1 MVNASGLKQAT
12 ILRKSHQFHQALAH
26 INEYLK
32 KAPEH
37 QNALF
42 LKGLILSDLER
53 YSESI
58 ALFKKLINKYPATP
72 ELYNNLAIVLA
83 FSGKNE
89 ESQKAF
95 QKALH
100 LRNNY
105 REAHKNLDALKFA
118 QTYQKYL
125 KKTVKKDVYHKDTL
139 LTSIQN
145 HTKVDNNLKTCY
157 KLLESQ
163 ILTREIQTDLGK
175 LGYYKGKIDGN
186 FHAKIRSSIQDFQRF
201 HHLPIKGYISW
212 KLLAQIQDA
221 IDEKRLQTNNQQKT
235 NLSQMQTTRLTQ
247 KIQNGLYDLGY
258 SPGAHNG
265 EFHEQTRHALK
276 QFITDHSIDDAPEI
290 TFTISGHVMKALY
303 QAQGKWT
310 IVPVQLDDICTH
322 FIHLK
327 QFIDSGYKPI
337 HYIGY
342 ATILAHRS
350 GHYIL
355 ITNSSAHCRD
365 MKKLVGTKNIQ

>member
-1 MVNASGLKQAT
+1 MVNASELKQAT
-12 ILRKSHQFHQALAH
+12 MFRKSRDFHQALAH
-26 INEYLK
+26 INQYLK
-32 KAPEH
+32 KSSEN

-58 ALFKKLINKYPATP
+58 ALFNKLIKRYPSTP
-72 ELYNNLAIVLA
+72 ELYNNLAIVQA
-83 FSGKNE
+83 FSGKYE
-89 ESQKAF
+89 ESSKTF

-118 QTYQKYL
+118 QTYQKYV
-125 KKTVKKDVYHKDTL
+125 KQTVNKDVYNKKIL
-139 LTSIQN
+139 MTSIQN

-163 ILTREIQTDLGK
+163 MLTREIQTDLTK
-175 LGYYKGKIDGN
+175 LGYYQGKIDGN
-186 FHAKIRSSIQDFQRF
+186 FHAKIRSSIMDFQKF
-201 HHLPIKGYISW
+201 HQLPIKGYISW
-212 KLLAQIQDA
+212 KLLSHIQDA
-221 IDEKRLQTNNQQKT
+221 IDEKKSQADDKQKKT
-235 NLSQMQTTRLTQ
+235 LSELQTTRLTQ
-247 KIQNGLYDLGY
+247 KIQHGLYDLGY
-258 SPGAHNG
+258 SPGAQNG
-265 EFHEQTRHALK
+265 EFHNQTRQALNQFLVDHA
-276 QFITDHSIDDAPEI
+276 IDDSPEI
-290 TFTISGHVMKALY
+290 SFTISGHVMKALY
-303 QAQGKWT
+303 QSQEKWT
-310 IVPVQLDDICTH
+310 IVPVQPDDICTH

-342 ATILAHRS
+342 ATILAHKT

-365 MKKLVGTKNIQ
+365 MKKIIGNK